1 MTRRILLVLVA
12 IVSPLYVGV
21 FVARFIAGRA
31 DLDGLVYAV
40 ATPSLVVGGLFLI
53 ARRRGHPTGDLMV
66 ATGLAA
72 LVVPALVEALVEG
85 VDQGSGAQSWMWAAV
100 WSSETL
106 ARAGAVLATA
116 LLMLL
121 PDGRVRF
128 PRERRYIAGA
138 ALVTVLPTLVAVSNE
153 FVVTSEHSFPRLV
166 GIRNELYVAAL
177 APYGSVLGRLSGLA
191 PLVFLGGVALL
202 FLRYRAAT
210 ERERKQLRWVL
221 LAGSAVG
228 VLSVG
233 LALLGSIGATPLA
246 ALSSKV
252 LSIASSLMIL
262 LLPVAIVVAVVEPP
276 WIDVDIVIRRSVV
289 YGGLS
294 VAILVLYVG
303 VAAALGVAAGS
314 QLGLSVEL
322 AAGLAVFIAVIFQ
335 PARTRLQA
343 LADRWVF
350 GQRPSRL
357 DAVTVFGETVEHAT
371 EAAGLV
377 PWLAETIRTVLRITW
392 VTVSLDDGAAS
403 TAGMESGPAVIR
415 VPLSTGGDELGEIAC
430 GRRRE
435 GRFTDDDI
443 QLVRTLGGQLALAV
457 QNARLAARIVDAA
470 EAERRRIERNI
481 HDGAQ
486 QELVALVARLAM
498 ARSAMAQGRFD
509 PAVIDEIRLEAQQIL
524 AELRE
529 LAQGIHPSVLS
540 DGGILEAVEDR
551 CGRLPISVTLEA
563 SDGLRGRRFEDH
575 IESAAYFFVSE
586 SLANVLKHADATRA
600 TVSLC
605 YGDGGLEL
613 GVADDGR
620 GFDPKVAG
628 VGGIAGLRDRI
639 RALGGTIT
647 IASGPGRGTRIT
659 ASLPVAAP

>member
-21 FVARFIAGRA
+21 FAARFIAGSA

-53 ARRRGHPTGDLMV
+53 GRRPGHPTGDLMV

-72 LVVPALVEALVEG
+72 LVVPALVEALVER
-85 VDQGSGAQSWMWAAV
+85 VHEGSGAQSWMWAAV

-106 ARAGAVLATA
+106 ATAGAVLATA

-128 PRERRYIAGA
+128 PRERGYIAGA

-191 PLVFLGGVALL
+191 PLVFVGGVALL

-228 VLSVG
+228 VVSVG
-233 LALLGSIGATPLA
+233 LALLGSVGATPLA

-403 TAGMESGPAVIR
+403 TAGMETGPAVIR

-430 GRRRE
+430 GRRLE

-470 EAERRRIERNI
+470 EAERRRI
-481 HDGAQ
+481 
-486 QELVALVARLAM
+486 
-498 ARSAMAQGRFD
+498 
-509 PAVIDEIRLEAQQIL
+509 
-524 AELRE
+524 
-529 LAQGIHPSVLS
+529 
-540 DGGILEAVEDR
+540 
-551 CGRLPISVTLEA
+551 
-563 SDGLRGRRFEDH
+563 
-575 IESAAYFFVSE
+575 
-586 SLANVLKHADATRA
+586 
-600 TVSLC
+600 
-605 YGDGGLEL
+605 
-613 GVADDGR
+613 
-620 GFDPKVAG
+620 
-628 VGGIAGLRDRI
+628 
-639 RALGGTIT
+639 
-647 IASGPGRGTRIT
+647 
-659 ASLPVAAP
+659 